1 MLGGGGGEGGKD
13 DVRRIP
19 DTRVSNPSTKVNET
33 CQNPRIWLIFTTL
46 GGLSRP
52 GGPGPLMF
60 GGLTD
65 KTRPISLPQVRRTTW
80 GRGHGGSS
88 LRSACGSIGDEKQP
102 YGGIL
107 WFAES

>member
-19 DTRVSNPSTKVNET
+19 DTHVSNPSTKVNET

-46 GGLSRP
+46 GGLRRP

-60 GGLTD
+60 GGLRTKPD
-65 KTRPISLPQVRRTTW
+65 RPRYLRCVERPGVVGMAGHLSGVPAGRSGTRN
-80 GRGHGGSS
+80 GRMG
-88 LRSACGSIGDEKQP
+88 
-102 YGGIL
+102 
-107 WFAES
+107 